1 MKILYLAPHPFYQ
14 DRGSPIAAR
23 LLLGILDERGVEVD
37 LVTYS
42 EGQDVPFR
50 HVTHYRTPDLPFLR
64 GMRPGFSLKKL
75 VADFFMLLI
84 ALRLLV
90 RNRYDVI
97 HAVEEMAFIALALKP
112 LSKTPYVY
120 DMDSSLAQQL
130 VEQMPSLGP
139 LARVLGWFE
148 RSAVRRA
155 EVVVAV
161 CDALGEVAAAHGAR
175 EIVLLYD
182 VPLLDER
189 GGGPVEDI
197 RADLGLSAPLVMYV
211 GNLQPYQGI
220 DLLLEGFALARQRG
234 EEADLVVIGG
244 EEGDIEKYAQKARDL
259 GAGERVH
266 FLGRRPVEQLSA
278 YLAQADVLVSPRVK
292 GNNTPMKIY
301 SYLDSGRPILATGLW
316 THTQVLTPD
325 VAILTEPEPTAYAE
339 GLSRLLQDA
348 GLRARLGQAG
358 RALVREKYSLS
369 LFRAT
374 VDGLLERLGERTGE
388 RAELLRSES

>member
-1 MKILYLAPHPFYQ
+1 M
-14 DRGSPIAAR
+14 
-23 LLLGILDERGVEVD
+23 
-37 LVTYS
+37 
-42 EGQDVPFR
+42 
-50 HVTHYRTPDLPFLR
+50 
-64 GMRPGFSLKKL
+64 
-75 VADFFMLLI
+75 
-84 ALRLLV
+84 
-90 RNRYDVI
+90 
-97 HAVEEMAFIALALKP
+97 
-112 LSKTPYVY
+112 
-120 DMDSSLAQQL
+120 
-130 VEQMPSLGP
+130 
-139 LARVLGWFE
+139 
-148 RSAVRRA
+148 
-155 EVVVAV
+155 
-161 CDALGEVAAAHGAR
+161 
-175 EIVLLYD
+175 
-182 VPLLDER
+182 
-189 GGGPVEDI
+189 
-197 RADLGLSAPLVMYV
+197 
-211 GNLQPYQGI
+211 
-220 DLLLEGFALARQRG
+220 
-234 EEADLVVIGG
+234 VIGG

-348 GLRARLGQAG
+348 DLRARLGQAG